1 MTDYVCLARRFP
13 AKGIEGVLG
22 VPVTSKDEIG
32 GYIKELPVP
41 VEESSVRFVRLTA
54 IPEKSSNHLRAGD
67 VVIKYQ
73 GLSERFLDVLRPVE
87 TAILNTNYKSGEIDW
102 DLAEEARREAFEK
115 GDWAVS
121 SDSYQVAICDPDGRL
136 AVLRGRRTTPR
147 SLFKYS
153 FAVLLQ
159 TDRDKKRVTYDPY
172 MDHTTLP
179 PDKPRWAW
187 STFRF
192 LHHYIMSN
200 GPIVPNGRFHALKKM
215 LKRHH
220 RISISMPKPGIGPYL
235 RLHTRR
241 THKHTQEFWKR
252 VRIEYLNDP
261 DSLPTPLAF
270 VASRQTVRWVR
281 LELSDIDD
289 IMKCVEWS
297 EWSDFYDPFH
307 FSPVTHKRN
316 DKWN

>member
-1 MTDYVCLARRFP
+1 M
-13 AKGIEGVLG
+13 
-22 VPVTSKDEIG
+22 
-32 GYIKELPVP
+32 
-41 VEESSVRFVRLTA
+41 
-54 IPEKSSNHLRAGD
+54 
-67 VVIKYQ
+67 
-73 GLSERFLDVLRPVE
+73 
-87 TAILNTNYKSGEIDW
+87 
-102 DLAEEARREAFEK
+102 
-115 GDWAVS
+115 
-121 SDSYQVAICDPDGRL
+121 
-136 AVLRGRRTTPR
+136 
-147 SLFKYS
+147 
-153 FAVLLQ
+153 
-159 TDRDKKRVTYDPY
+159 
-172 MDHTTLP
+172 
-179 PDKPRWAW
+179 
-187 STFRF
+187 
-192 LHHYIMSN
+192 
-200 GPIVPNGRFHALKKM
+200 
-215 LKRHH
+215 
-220 RISISMPKPGIGPYL
+220 

>member
-32 GYIKELPVP
+32 SYIDELPVP
-41 VEESSVRFVRLTA
+41 VEESNVRFVRLTA

-102 DLAEEARREAFEK
+102 DLAEEARREAFER
-115 GDWAVS
+115 GGWAVS
-121 SDSYQVAICDPDGRL
+121 SDSHQVAICDPDGRL
-136 AVLRGRRTTPR
+136 AVLRGSRATPR

-172 MDHTTLP
+172 MDHMTVP
-179 PDKPRWAW
+179 SEKPRWAW
-187 STFRF
+187 ATFRF

-200 GPIVPNGRFHALKKM
+200 GPVVPNGRFHALKKM

-220 RISISMPKPGIGPYL
+220 RVCMAMPKPEIGPYL

-241 THKHTQEFWKR
+241 THKRSQEFWKR

-261 DSLPTPLAF
+261 DSLPAPLAF
-270 VASRQTVRWVR
+270 VASKQTVRWVR
-281 LELSDIDD
+281 VELSDIDD
-289 IMKCVEWS
+289 IMKCVEWP

-307 FSPVTHKRN
+307 FSPMTHKRN